1 MRSLMDSGRVEEDTH
16 RMKRP
21 DFTDEIAPVI
31 AWLCSDASRW
41 VSGANIPVDGGL
53 ASTYI

>member
-1 MRSLMDSGRVEEDTH
+1 MRSLIRNERVEKDIH
-16 RMKRP
+16 SMQSP
-21 DFTDEIAPVI
+21 GFSDEIAPVI
-31 AWLCSDASRW
+31 TWLGSDSARW